1 MGKKKMTRA
10 QAAAARR
17 SPRTD
22 VAERE
27 LAVASSPRNLSSKR
41 EQLTHRI
48 VMTVQVILV
57 IFPFALV
64 GYSSVAGMGL
74 EEAMRSDPAFAVSF
88 IAAMAQPLAA
98 WILRFAYRHYAAGD
112 GGYAL
117 GNVIGLICAEAFL
130 QNLVGLAGMALIVW
144 RMWPVTGGELSEWRE
159 RRGVTGV
166 LVDISG
172 ALAVLAIGLICAF
185 ASWRLSV

>member
-17 SPRTD
+17 SSRTD

-88 IAAMAQPLAA
+88 IAAMAQPL
-98 WILRFAYRHYAAGD
+98 FAYRHYAAGD

-130 QNLVGLAGMALIVW
+130 QNLVGLAGMALILW

-159 RRGVTGV
+159 RRGAAGV